1 MEEICKVLSI
11 DYEKSGWKTTNLNK
25 LTMSY
30 FFIKKISKVIP
41 GKSGKTTQTDQDTD
55 QS

>member
-1 MEEICKVLSI
+1 MQSFVHWL
-11 DYEKSGWKTTNLNK
+11 WKARLKNNK
-25 LTMSY
+25 FKQINNEL
-30 FFIKKISKVIP
+30 FFYKKISKVIP